1 MCFLPGCGANDNCF
15 SDTWAFD
22 FNSLRWQMVNVT
34 PPMDVDAETDEMP
47 TMMMNTTSVS
57 IQSVNISSVNES
69 DLMTNMTNITEL
81 MADNETLGDY
91 FPSARRNM
99 AGGIYPGTTLLW
111 LSMGVSEDRR
121 RRFSDTWVLNISIAN
136 LTGVCVVCVRC
147 ACVCEVCMCVVCSV
161 CVHVCSV

>member
-1 MCFLPGCGANDNCF
+1 
-15 SDTWAFD
+15 
-22 FNSLRWQMVNVT
+22 MVNVT

-47 TMMMNTTSVS
+47 TTMMMNTTSVP
-57 IQSVNISSVNES
+57 IQSVNVSSVNGS
-69 DLMTNMTNITEL
+69 DLMTNVSNITEL

-91 FPSARRNM
+91 FPSARRNT

-136 LTGVCVVCVRC
+136 LTGVWEVCMCVVCVRC
-147 ACVCEVCMCVVCSV
+147 ARVWECERM
-161 CVHVCSV
+161 

>member
-1 MCFLPGCGANDNCF
+1 MCFLPGCGANDVCF

-22 FNSLRWQMVNVT
+22 FNTLRWQMVNVT
-34 PPMDVDAETDEMP
+34 PPMDDAETDEMP
-47 TMMMNTTSVS
+47 TTMMMNVTSVS
-57 IQSVNISSVNES
+57 IQLNMSIVNET
-69 DLMTNMTNITEL
+69 DLMTNMSNITEL

-91 FPSARRNM
+91 FPSARRNT

-111 LSMGVSEDRR
+111 LSMGVSEDGR

-147 ACVCEVCMCVVCSV
+147 ACVWCV
-161 CVHVCSV
+161 